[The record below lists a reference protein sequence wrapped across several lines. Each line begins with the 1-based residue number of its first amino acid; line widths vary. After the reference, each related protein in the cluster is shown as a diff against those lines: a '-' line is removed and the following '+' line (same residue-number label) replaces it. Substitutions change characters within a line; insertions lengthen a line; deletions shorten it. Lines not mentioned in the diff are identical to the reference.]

1 MNKRLI
7 LMTTL
12 GNIAIGLGIALLNL
26 TGFGIDPFTSMT
38 KGVSHLLGISLGVF
52 QMILNI
58 IMYVPILY
66 LNRKAFGIGALINLF
81 LLGFIVDYFGKFFA
95 LFHINEA
102 SLSPF
107 IAIRI
112 VLLVVAILVLC
123 FGCALYMDCDMGVAP
138 YDAIAPLIEA
148 KTGFPFKYARIGTDV
163 ICAIIGLVTGMIG
176 HVTTVGLA
184 TVFVALGMGPI
195 IDWYQRH
202 ITHRLTGRS

>member
-1 MNKRLI
+1 MNRRLI

-38 KGVSHLLGISLGVF
+38 KMS
-52 QMILNI
+52 LNI
-58 IMYVPILY
+58 VMYVPVLY

-81 LLGFIVDYFGKFFA
+81 LLGFIVEYFGKFFA
-95 LFHINEA
+95 LFNITEV
-102 SLSPF
+102 SLSSLL
-107 IAIRI
+107 AIRI
-112 VLLVVAILVLC
+112 VVLVIAILVLC
-123 FGCALYMDCDMGVAP
+123 FGCALYMDCNLGVAP

-176 HVTTVGLA
+176 HITTVGIA
-184 TVFVALGMGPI
+184 TLFVALGTGPI

-202 ITHRLTGRS
+202 ITYRLIGR

>member
-7 LMTTL
+7 LMTVL

-58 IMYVPILY
+58 IMYVPVLY

-81 LLGFIVDYFGKFFA
+81 LLGFIVEYFGKFFA
-95 LFHINEA
+95 LFNITEV
-102 SLSPF
+102 SLSSLL
-107 IAIRI
+107 AVRI
-112 VLLVVAILVLC
+112 VVLVIAILVLC
-123 FGCALYMDCDMGVAP
+123 FGCALYMDCDLGVAP
-138 YDAIAPLIEA
+138 YDAIAPIIEI
-148 KTGFPFKYARIGTDV
+148 KTGFPFKYARIVTDV
-163 ICAIIGLVTGMIG
+163 ICATIGLVTGMIG
-176 HVTTVGLA
+176 HVTTVGIA
-184 TVFVALGMGPI
+184 TLFVALGMGPI